1 MNLDY
6 ELTHP
11 VYLDISMMMSFLAY
25 LEGGVDSGGEETTT
39 TGSTNEK
46 KRELGTKLKL
56 PSLFGFSAEGSGT
69 GSSGK
74 TLEQTLEY
82 TAVRQHT
89 SASLFNGLYS
99 YLREDNKIVSLTQE
113 GELDSIS
120 PGQLVEM
127 KGSYSGNPL
136 EEVLNLFASL
146 LSYAPDEA
154 EQQQEPVQPA
164 RNRRRSGNPQVRNSS
179 GNDGGAA
186 PDRAAQLAQAT
197 HDYGL
202 RILQQ
207 MRSDMD
213 ASPVRD
219 VLFQNRNGLKAVLT
233 LDARYFSEATRENLR
248 SGEFIVLGKVTQVLG
263 GDESIN
269 LARRTV
275 LGAAG
280 PDLARQLII
289 DSTASSDFTI
299 SASDPIVTAPAAQIL
314 PMAIF
319 V

>member
-1 MNLDY
+1 MSDDY

-11 VYLDISMMMSFLAY
+11 VYLDISMMMSFLAF

-39 TGSTNEK
+39 SGSTKEK
-46 KRELGTKLKL
+46 KRELGAKLKL
-56 PSLFGFSAEGSGT
+56 PSLFGFGAEGSGT
-69 GSSGK
+69 GSSGN
-74 TLEQTLEY
+74 TIEQTLEY

-99 YLREDNKIVSLTQE
+99 YLHEDNKVVLLSQE
-113 GELDSIS
+113 GELGRIT

-127 KGSYSGNPL
+127 RGSYSGNPL

-146 LSYAPDEA
+146 LAYAPDEGGQQP
-154 EQQQEPVQPA
+154 ERQQQG
-164 RNRRRSGNPQVRNSS
+164 RNRRRSGNPQVRNAT
-179 GNDGGAA
+179 GDDAGGSPNAA
-186 PDRAAQLAQAT
+186 HLEQAAQE
-197 HDYGL
+197 YGI

-207 MRSDMD
+207 MRQDMD

-219 VLFQNRNGLKAVLT
+219 VLFQNGDGLKAVLT
-233 LDARYFSEATRENLR
+233 LDTRYFSEATREHLR
-248 SGEFIVLGKVTQVLG
+248 AGEFIVLGKVTQLLE

-280 PDLARQLII
+280 PELARQVIL
-289 DSTASSDFTI
+289 DSISSSAFAVT
-299 SASDPIVTAPAAQIL
+299 ASDPIVTAPAVQIL